1 MSVAMS
7 RFLASSP
14 VTVPVSGW
22 ILLLLADGFSLG
34 TSISFWM
41 LLYPSGLE
49 SVVLMR
55 CSGVLCAA

>member
-22 ILLLLADGFSLG
+22 ILLRADGFSLG
-34 TSISFWM
+34 TSISVWM